1 MPDIMQCSGPVLW
14 VVVIILL
21 CGAAAFVTFVERGFH
36 LHRARIK
43 SDDFL
48 KGILNIL
55 KAGNIEEAVTICEE
69 TPGPVA
75 RITRTAILHRAD
87 SREVLEAAVN
97 DSGLSE
103 ISRLEARVG
112 VISTVAQ
119 IAPLFGLLGTVFG
132 LMTLLGDME
141 ASQWQS
147 GAVTLGLK
155 RALVATAAGLVVAIP
170 CYAAYNLVVGKIESL
185 AIEMERTASEIV
197 AFLTSRK

>member
-1 MPDIMQCSGPVLW
+1 MSEILKCSGPVLW
-14 VVVIILL
+14 VVMVILL

-43 SDDFL
+43 SYDFL

-55 KAGNIEEAVTICEE
+55 KAGNMEEAVTICEE

-75 RITRTAILHRAD
+75 RITKTAILHRAEK
-87 SREVLEAAVN
+87 REILEAAVN

-112 VISTVAQ
+112 IIATVAQ
-119 IAPLFGLLGTVFG
+119 IAPLLGLLGSVLG

-147 GAVTLGLK
+147 AAVTLGLK
-155 RALVATAAGLVVAIP
+155 QALVATATGLAVAIP
-170 CYAAYNLVVGKIESL
+170 CYAAYNLVVGKIEAL
-185 AIEMERTASEIV
+185 TVEMERTASEIV
-197 AFLTSRK
+197 AFLTSRQ